1 VGSLV
6 LTSVPPRRKCATN
19 RVTGWTVAASRDVLT
34 LAASRLGTRPRH
46 TTSTFCA
53 VEAFAAPYRLIDLVG
68 TGGMGSVWRAWD
80 LRRGA
85 YVAAKVLGQHDAAK
99 YGG

>member
-1 VGSLV
+1 
-6 LTSVPPRRKCATN
+6 
-19 RVTGWTVAASRDVLT
+19 
-34 LAASRLGTRPRH
+34 
-46 TTSTFCA
+46 
-53 VEAFAAPYRLIDLVG
+53 VEAFAGRYRLIDLVG

-85 YVAAKVLGQHDAAK
+85 YVAATVLGQHDAAK